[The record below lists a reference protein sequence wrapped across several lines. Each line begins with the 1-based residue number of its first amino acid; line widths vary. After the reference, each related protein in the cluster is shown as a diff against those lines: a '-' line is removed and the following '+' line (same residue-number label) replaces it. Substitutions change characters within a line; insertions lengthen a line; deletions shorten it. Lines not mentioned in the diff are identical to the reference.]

1 MFSFNKIIS
10 TLIFTDIAIF
20 TGWGLIAPI
29 FSVFILKNIEGGDVQ
44 VAGFAAGIYFL
55 VRSVAQIPIGRYLDK
70 NRGEEDDFW
79 FMVAGAAV
87 GIVIP
92 MGYLLASAPWHIYAL
107 QAVYALGAAMYSPPW
122 GGIFT
127 RHMDKGKEA
136 RVWSVET
143 SAIGLGAG
151 IAGIVGG
158 TIAET
163 VGFHALFIFV
173 SLMNAVGV
181 VGYFFIRDSLAP
193 KGKTITFPKQ

>member
-29 FSVFILKNIEGGDVQ
+29 FSIFILKSIDGGDVQ
-44 VAGFAAGIYFL
+44 MAGFAAGIYFL
-55 VRSVAQIPIGRYLDK
+55 VRSLAQIPIGRYLDK
-70 NRGEEDDFW
+70 RKGEDDDFW
-79 FMVAGAAV
+79 FMVAGA
-87 GIVIP
+87 GIGVMIP
-92 MGYLLASAPWHIYAL
+92 LGYLFAHEAWHIYIL
-107 QAVYALGAAMYSPPW
+107 QAVYALGAAMYGPPW

-127 RHMDKGKEA
+127 RHMEKGKEA
-136 RVWSVET
+136 QVWSVET
-143 SAIGLGAG
+143 SGVGLGAG
-151 IAGIVGG
+151 IAGIMGG
-158 TIAET
+158 TIAEM

-193 KGKTITFPKQ
+193 KGQTITFPKQ